1 MVRPLQQL
9 LDMLTGPSRLI
20 QKRNDK
26 LLDFAAG
33 SQKRND
39 VTAAGGNGG
48 GNSGGNVGG
57 GGNGGGNG
65 SGGTLRNDKGGTG
78 RDQIR
83 PKTVRFSSQ
92 IKAVV
97 YSSLSP

>member
-1 MVRPLQQL
+1 VVRPLQQL

-39 VTAAGGNGG
+39 ATAAGGSGG
-48 GNSGGNVGG
+48 GNSGGNG
-57 GGNGGGNG
+57 GGNGNGIG

-78 RDQIR
+78 RDQTR

-97 YSSLSP
+97 YSTLSP